1 MADLKRLFSEL
12 IRFETD
18 LWNAV
23 DARLWSEHDLQRTW
37 FEPVFEFARV
47 LVAGQ
52 LPGFQDYKIDRPADH
67 HHRLQA
73 SEYPVSD
80 KLLAAFKTF
89 MTERKDLKADL
100 ARLDRDG
107 DFLKRW
113 IRYELVTAAYGTEMA
128 YQVLLET
135 DNQVQRAVAEIPKA
149 RMMAEDARRSRAGRN
164 NE

>member
-1 MADLKRLFSEL
+1 M
-12 IRFETD
+12 
-18 LWNAV
+18 
-23 DARLWSEHDLQRTW
+23 
-37 FEPVFEFARV
+37 
-47 LVAGQ
+47 
-52 LPGFQDYKIDRPADH
+52 
-67 HHRLQA
+67 QA

-80 KLLAAFKTF
+80 KLLAAFKMF

-100 ARLDRDG
+100 ARIDRDG

-113 IRYELVTAAYGTEMA
+113 IRYELVTAAYGTETA

-149 RMMAEDARRSRAGRN
+149 RMMAEDARRSHAGRN